1 MDIYDFG
8 IGWIDEESDVLFI
21 DALRRECTAR
31 GLRFIKV
38 NELSID
44 RVSEDIRAG
53 RMKIHFFL
61 DLASETE
68 NLDHPFT
75 KLSYLLKDFGSRVVA
90 DPDQVRF
97 SADKAIT
104 HFNLAEASLPVPYT
118 VVIRNWDPSRR
129 LTIGEK
135 EGLGAPVVIK
145 PAMGY
150 GQRGVKII
158 EEKLTLH
165 DIAEARNFNLGDHF
179 LLQEF
184 VTPHILDGTPGWFRV
199 FYLFGELF
207 PCWWNPKTGEYRQV
221 TLRECERHRLF
232 PMTRIASD
240 IAEIVRVEWF
250 SCEIVLDNRAKRFVI
265 VDYMNDQCDVSSQ
278 SFRPA
283 GLPDDMV
290 LLLARRIAEKSWQ
303 WVRGSARLHH
313 RAVWFSKVHRRGE
326 DR

>member
-1 MDIYDFG
+1 MDVYDFG
-8 IGWIDEESDVLFI
+8 IGWIDEESDVFFI

-31 GLRFIKV
+31 GLRFLKI
-38 NELSID
+38 NGLSID
-44 RVSEDIRAG
+44 QVVEDIRAS
-53 RMKIHFFL
+53 RLKIHFYL
-61 DLASETE
+61 DFASETE

-75 KLSYLLKDFGSRVVA
+75 KLAYLLKDFGTRVVA

-104 HFNLAEASLPVPYT
+104 HFNLVQAALPVPYT

-129 LTIGEK
+129 LTIEEK
-135 EGLGAPVVIK
+135 ENLGIPAVIK

-158 EEKLTLH
+158 EEKLTLRE
-165 DIAEARNFNLGDHF
+165 IAEARRFNPGDHF
-179 LLQEF
+179 LLQKF
-184 VTPHILDGTPGWFRV
+184 VTPQTLDGTPAWFRV

-240 IAEIVRVEWF
+240 IADIVRVEWF
-250 SCEIVLDNRAKRFVI
+250 SCEIVLDSGAKRFVI

-290 LLLARRIAEKSWQ
+290 ILMARRIAEKAWQ

-313 RAVWFSKVHRRGE
+313 RAVWFSKLHRRWE
-326 DR
+326 ER

>member
-1 MDIYDFG
+1 MDVYDFG
-8 IGWIDEESDVLFI
+8 IGWIEEENDALFI

-31 GLRFIKV
+31 GLRFFII
-38 NELSID
+38 NELSVD
-44 RVSEDIRAG
+44 RTVEDIRAS
-53 RMKIHFFL
+53 RLKIHFYL

-68 NLDHPFT
+68 NLDHVFT
-75 KLSYLLKDFGSRVVA
+75 KFAYLLKDFGTRVVA

-104 HFNLAEASLPVPYT
+104 HFNLVSAGLPVPYT

-129 LTIGEK
+129 LTIE
-135 EGLGAPVVIK
+135 ERERLGLPAVIK

-158 EEKLTLH
+158 EEKLSLRE
-165 DIAEARNFNLGDHF
+165 IAEARSFNPGDHF

-184 VTPHILDGTPGWFRV
+184 VTPQTLDVTPAWFRV

-240 IAEIVRVEWF
+240 IADIVRVEWF
-250 SCEIVLDNRAKRFVI
+250 SCEIALDMRTRGFVI

-290 LLLARRIAEKSWQ
+290 LLLTRRIAEKAWQ
-303 WVRGSARLHH
+303 WVRRSARLHH
-313 RAVWFSKVHRRGE
+313 RAVWFSEVHRRGE

>member
-1 MDIYDFG
+1 MEVYDFG
-8 IGWIDEESDVLFI
+8 IGWIEEGDTLFL

-31 GLRFIKV
+31 GLRFLKV
-38 NELSID
+38 NESLVGWVE
-44 RVSEDIRAG
+44 REIRSS
-53 RMKIHFFL
+53 RLKVHFYL
-61 DLASETE
+61 DLASITE
-68 NLDHPFT
+68 DLEHNFT
-75 KLSYLLKDFGSRVVA
+75 KLTYLLKDFGTRVVA

-104 HFNLAEASLPVPYT
+104 HFNLEKAGLPVPYT
-118 VVIRNWDPSRR
+118 VVIRNWDPARR
-129 LTIGEK
+129 LTIEERTK
-135 EGLGAPVVIK
+135 LGLPVVIK

-150 GQRGVKII
+150 GQRGVKVI
-158 EEKLTLH
+158 EEKLSLQE
-165 DIAEARNFNLGDHF
+165 IAEARSFNPGDHF

-184 VTPHILDGTPGWFRV
+184 VMPLMLEGTPAWFRV

-207 PCWWNPKTGEYRQV
+207 PCWWNPKTGEYRQA
-221 TLRECERHRLF
+221 TLGEFEQHRLM
-232 PMTRIASD
+232 PITRIASD
-240 IAEIVRVEWF
+240 IADIVRIEWF
-250 SCEIVLDNRAKRFVI
+250 SCEIALNEHTKRFVI

-290 LLLARRIAEKSWQ
+290 LLLARRIAEKAWQ
-303 WVRGSARLHH
+303 WVRGSARLLH